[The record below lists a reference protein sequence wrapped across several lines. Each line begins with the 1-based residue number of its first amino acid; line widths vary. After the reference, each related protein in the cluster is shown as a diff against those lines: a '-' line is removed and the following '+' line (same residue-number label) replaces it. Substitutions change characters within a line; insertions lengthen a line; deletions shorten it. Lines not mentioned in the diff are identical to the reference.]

1 MKMETENKIAF
12 FEPILAHLLID
23 HILRCTRRVARPHR
37 RVNAAG
43 RSQARSYKSKRK
55 EGMKMKWVIYNS
67 LGTWKATPKTNY
79 EAAIQDRR
87 KIVTCYGFKDSKEVR
102 NYLLKYF
109 HINENDIEIQ
119 KAVKQEISFFKWDC
133 MTNKWVPANEIDT
146 QVRSLEEINEQI
158 AYDIVSDRVIERNY
172 KAQDDLYNAD
182 DIAIVFSDSE
192 DGKEIDSYG
201 FDHWEELKYET

>member
-1 MKMETENKIAF
+1 MTLKFRKQWNK
-12 FEPILAHLLID
+12 
-23 HILRCTRRVARPHR
+23 
-37 RVNAAG
+37 
-43 RSQARSYKSKRK
+43 K
-55 EGMKMKWVIYNS
+55 
-67 LGTWKATPKTNY
+67 
-79 EAAIQDRR
+79 
-87 KIVTCYGFKDSKEVR
+87 
-102 NYLLKYF
+102 YL
-109 HINENDIEIQ
+109 
-119 KAVKQEISFFKWDC
+119 FFKWDC
-133 MTNKWVPANEIDT
+133 IANKWVPANEIDT